1 MSNHPGFR
9 RAASV
14 AACCLWLAACGG
26 GGPDSGSSPFG
37 SSGNVSSNPST
48 GSQQPLLDI
57 AGLWISAPDPAST
70 TLMLTLG
77 DVAYGYRI
85 DGSTIH
91 FFQATGYSSTDSGFA
106 FAAGHYEEALEFVA
120 MATASANGRFTGKL
134 DDTST
139 PQRLSLAFVAPAGVT
154 STFLPVTMEAIDPAT
169 AAAPDARNFTGTY
182 ATRSGTMILSAT
194 SASIATLAVSN
205 LYGCVA
211 NGIMSAPRNDR
222 NVWVVTLHESNC
234 AEVRRNGSTLTGLG
248 ALLADATSSNVF
260 LMGEDGQA
268 WVALSGSQEGRVSAR
283 GASGE

>member
-1 MSNHPGFR
+1 MSNPPGFR
-9 RAASV
+9 HAALV
-14 AACCLWLAACGG
+14 AACGLWLAACGG

-37 SSGNVSSNPST
+37 AGDNVSSNPST
-48 GSQQPLLDI
+48 GSPQPLLDI
-57 AGLWISAPDPAST
+57 AGLWISATDPAST

-91 FFQATGYSSTDSGFA
+91 FFQATGYSSTGSGFA

-134 DDTST
+134 DATGT
-139 PQRLSLAFVAPAGVT
+139 PQRLSLAFTAPAGVT
-154 STFLPVTMEAIDPAT
+154 STFLPVTMEATDPAT

-182 ATRSGTMILSAT
+182 ATRSGTMTLSAN
-194 SASIATLAVSN
+194 SANVATLTVSN

-211 NGIMSAPRNDR
+211 NGTMSAPRSDR

-248 ALLADATSSNVF
+248 ALLAGATSSNVF

-268 WVALSGSQEGRVSAR
+268 WVALSGSQAGRVSAR